1 MNLEVTLKFNSREVS
16 RLVATYEGF
25 NYRVKASYQESD
37 YMDDLQER
45 YDGLMSYLNV

>member
-16 RLVATYEGF
+16 RLVATYERF
-25 NYRVKASYQESD
+25 NYRVKAAYQESD
-37 YMDDLQER
+37 YAEDLQER